1 MQLSWEVIYMREV
14 QEETVDMTNEEY
26 REELIKIFHGINEN
40 KILRFWYKYIGC
52 IEKGRD

>member
-1 MQLSWEVIYMREV
+1 MREV